1 MGHEV
6 SLGASIR
13 AAEANNSRRWHFYST
28 GENLFRLWRNSG
40 EPGSFLRFPPT
51 TPNWRFLQNPK
62 NNLQWILHHATI
74 IKKIPL
80 PITIII
86 LGSGVER
93 DIFNSAT
100 AIGILFSRRSWNLE
114 LYLQFS

>member
-1 MGHEV
+1 
-6 SLGASIR
+6 
-13 AAEANNSRRWHFYST
+13 
-28 GENLFRLWRNSG
+28 
-40 EPGSFLRFPPT
+40 
-51 TPNWRFLQNPK
+51 
-62 NNLQWILHHATI
+62 
-74 IKKIPL
+74 
-80 PITIII
+80 